1 MYVNL
6 IPFVLITYMV
16 VFFWVDV
23 LNVFFFPN
31 FFVIFGTNTLRN
43 FLEKN
48 STYFAIFWGEQFT
61 KKNLYQKKYI
71 NMYIN
76 KKTLVVV
83 VVVVIL
89 GFRRI
94 PMEGELG

>member
-1 MYVNL
+1 L
-6 IPFVLITYMV
+6 GGCAQC
-16 VFFWVDV
+16 
-23 LNVFFFPN
+23 FFFPE
-31 FFVIFGTNTLRN
+31 FFCHFWDKHIAKFFGKKFNLFCN
-43 FLEKN
+43 FL
-48 STYFAIFWGEQFT
+48 GEQFT

>member
-1 MYVNL
+1 
-6 IPFVLITYMV
+6 
-16 VFFWVDV
+16 
-23 LNVFFFPN
+23 
-31 FFVIFGTNTLRN
+31 
-43 FLEKN
+43 
-48 STYFAIFWGEQFT
+48 
-61 KKNLYQKKYI
+61 
-71 NMYIN
+71 MYIN